1 MNNRFNNNSKPEKV
15 QIKEEYAIVLDVVL
29 ENKQSF
35 SDNEVAQAIGTS
47 GYTLLELVPKR
58 DVILKTGDKVYLGDG
73 KRDEIQYI
81 KKSLKKDDLSN
92 DASLELEFAVA
103 EIVKEKEDEF
113 VKFFNRAGPITIRK
127 HSLELVGGV
136 GKKHLSDLM
145 WERDKKPFESFEDI
159 TTRCPFLSHPAQA
172 VSKRIMD
179 EIAEKD
185 TFKFFTHNI

>member
-1 MNNRFNNNSKPEKV
+1 MNNRFNNNSKPERV

-58 DVILKTGDKVYLGDG
+58 GVILKTGDKVYLGDG

-81 KKSLKKDDLSN
+81 KKSLKQTDLSN

-113 VKFFNRAGPITIRK
+113 VNFFNKAGPITIRK

-159 TTRCPFLSHPAQA
+159 TARCPFLSHPAQA

-185 TFKFFTHNI
+185 DFKFFTHNI